1 LWRVESDRARARAR
15 RNALSSLTSSSSST
29 TSTSRELSLLLIRYQ
44 VADGRTRDSIS
55 NRETSSRIQCTLI
68 GCPQEPALSRSMAAL
83 LRSIDRAAPLM
94 TFRSRAI
101 RSAEMAMRLVAAFLP
116 GELTTVVVVV
126 VVVGG
131 GVARKMRAVGKGW
144 ARCLV
149 SARSSLHLVD
159 SRWSFS
165 RLSLST
171 LDRNPKNLL
180 VSPPLS
186 EIPRNLGTRTRR

>member
-1 LWRVESDRARARAR
+1 
-15 RNALSSLTSSSSST
+15 
-29 TSTSRELSLLLIRYQ
+29 
-44 VADGRTRDSIS
+44 
-55 NRETSSRIQCTLI
+55 
-68 GCPQEPALSRSMAAL
+68 
-83 LRSIDRAAPLM
+83 
-94 TFRSRAI
+94 
-101 RSAEMAMRLVAAFLP
+101 MRLVAAFLP